1 MTRRLDAE
9 IAVPAQ
15 CELAEGPVWDAA
27 RGLLRW
33 VDILRGQVHALDV
46 TSGAHSSFGT
56 GVEVGTAGLTRD
68 GGLVLALS
76 DRFAVCDHDGG
87 NLRRLDGFTINGSV
101 FRFNDGKPDPWG
113 NFWAG
118 TCTLAEKGPPCSL
131 YKLSPD
137 GAVAELFGDIGLSN
151 GLDWSDDRKTFYFAD
166 SYGGLDVFGIDPDTG
181 ALGARRRF
189 VEVSGGLPD
198 GLTLD
203 AEGGLWLAVWG
214 SGELRRYLPDGRVD
228 VVVSLPVTQVTSAA
242 FGGADLST
250 LYITTARENFTPADL
265 AAQPHAGDIFA
276 CTPGF
281 TGRPPFLFGHLAAGR
296 TLTVS
301 IASRGT

>member
-1 MTRRLDAE
+1 MTRKLDAE

-15 CELAEGPVWDAA
+15 CELAEGPVWDAG

-33 VDILRGQVHALDV
+33 VDILRGRVHALDPV
-46 TSGAHSSFGT
+46 SGAHSWFDT
-56 GVEVGTAGLTRD
+56 GDQVGTAGLTRD

-76 DRFAVCDHDGG
+76 DRFARCDHDGQ
-87 NLRRLDGFTINGSV
+87 NLMRLDGFTVDGSV

-113 NFWAG
+113 NLWAG
-118 TCTLAEKGPPCSL
+118 TCTLAEQGPPCTL

-137 GAVAELFGDIGLSN
+137 GAVTDAVRRHRPVQRPGLVRGPEDVLFRRQLRRGSGRVRHRP
-151 GLDWSDDRKTFYFAD
+151 GHRRTRR
-166 SYGGLDVFGIDPDTG
+166 P
-181 ALGARRRF
+181 RRF
-189 VEVSGGLPD
+189 AEVSGGLPD

-250 LYITTARENFTPADL
+250 LYITDSQGELHSRRP
-265 AAQPHAGDIFA
+265 
-276 CTPGF
+276 
-281 TGRPPFLFGHLAAGR
+281 GRPAARGRHLRLHPRRHRAPAIPVQP
-296 TLTVS
+296 VS
-301 IASRGT
+301 SRSAPA